1 MSNCRGD
8 GAGYSLFS
16 SARKLGSADACR
28 GGRHPPSWC
37 SSATPI
43 PTPVRLDGGGV
54 LLLTVYLGEP
64 GIFPVSVMH
73 AAYRRAHACARSEN
87 YYPLRG
93 LFVASCKSQ
102 FRHGQGSPIHQIE

>member
-54 LLLTVYLGEP
+54 LTEVGPPERDKTDGP
-64 GIFPVSVMH
+64 
-73 AAYRRAHACARSEN
+73 
-87 YYPLRG
+87 RG
-93 LFVASCKSQ
+93 T
-102 FRHGQGSPIHQIE
+102 E